1 MSVDDWLKMVRA
13 DAERRG
19 LTGTV
24 PVLEAFA
31 RAMRILREAPW
42 NEAAGPADETER
54 SRRGA

>member
-1 MSVDDWLKMVRA
+1 MSPDEWLQAARA

-19 LTGTV
+19 LTGTL

-42 NEAAGPADETER
+42 NEAAGPSDETER
-54 SRRGA
+54 PRRDA